1 MAGRRGRVIDL
12 RDQGDDDAQLLARV
26 RQGDGTAYGE
36 LWKRHAANARRIAS
50 RLVPRDEI
58 DDLVS
63 EAFERTLAAIR
74 SGHGPVGPFL
84 PYVAQAM
91 RGRAATMLATLSR
104 VTLAGSDEALDSAVE
119 DVYPFPTNPARD
131 RVLQAFRDLP
141 PRWQDALWVS
151 VVESEPP
158 RRVAALLG
166 TSPNGVSAMVIRAR
180 RRLRANFID
189 LSVAESRDPMCR
201 KAIQSPD
208 RYEDHLRTCSHCEAT
223 LDGLA
228 DLDVSLRAH
237 GSVLVGLLTG
247 LLTHVAAPHRRL
259 RDALAAVPAKAA
271 VAAVV
276 VAGAAGAAGPF
287 VLSPSSDDST
297 GSRAFGP
304 AAVAPARSGRPPE
317 SGPLVAPIAAAPTL
331 RAPSARHAAP
341 TPPTP
346 HASPTQPDTTA
357 TAPAHRLRHE
367 AAATILVPAT
377 TTTGS
382 PTPASPGTARYPA
395 PARHPVKIM
404 AVADPTCGCARI
416 TIIGVRRTDRI
427 VVRQK
432 QRETVGTTRLSPARA
447 GTFEVSVF
455 GQRGGSGRLVVEVT
469 VTRAN
474 GRTIKA
480 RVAVSHPRTGT

>member
-12 RDQGDDDAQLLARV
+12 RNQGDDDAQLLARV

-36 LWKRHAANARRIAS
+36 LWNRHAMNARRIAS
-50 RLVPRDEI
+50 RLVPRGEI

-74 SGHGPVGPFL
+74 SGHGPVGSFL

-91 RGRAATMLATLSR
+91 RGRAATMLATMSR
-104 VTLAGSDEALDSAVE
+104 VTLADNDEALDSAVE
-119 DVYPFPTNPARD
+119 DVYPFPTNPAKD
-131 RVLQAFRDLP
+131 RVLKAFRDLP

-151 VVESEPP
+151 VVEAEPP

-166 TSPNGVSAMVIRAR
+166 TSPNGVSALVIRAR

-208 RYEDHLRTCSHCEAT
+208 RHQDHLQTCSHCVAT
-223 LDGLA
+223 LEGLA

-237 GSVLVGLLTG
+237 GSVIVGLLTG

-259 RDALAAVPAKAA
+259 RDAVAAVPAKAA

-276 VAGAAGAAGPF
+276 VAGATGAAGPF
-287 VLSPSSDDST
+287 LLSPSSADNP
-297 GSRAFGP
+297 GARAFGP
-304 AAVAPARSGRPPE
+304 AAAAPARSGRTPE
-317 SGPLVAPIAAAPTL
+317 SGPLVTPIAAAPTL
-331 RAPSARHAAP
+331 RPPSARRATPARSATPAP
-341 TPPTP
+341 PPAT
-346 HASPTQPDTTA
+346 AS
-357 TAPAHRLRHE
+357 APAHPWPHE
-367 AAATILVPAT
+367 PAATIRGPAT

-382 PTPASPGTARYPA
+382 STPADPGPARYPA
-395 PARHPVKIM
+395 PARHPVKIL
-404 AVADPTCGCARI
+404 AVADQSCGCARI
-416 TIIGVRRTDRI
+416 TITGVRRTDRM
-427 VVRQK
+427 VVRQ
-432 QRETVGTTRLSPARA
+432 QQTGAVGRSRLNRERA
-447 GTFEVSVF
+447 GTVEVSVF
-455 GQRGGSGRLVVEVT
+455 GQRDGSGRLVVEVT

-474 GRTIKA
+474 GRTIEA
-480 RVAVSHPRTGT
+480 RVAVTHPRTRT